1 MSYHFDTDGLDV
13 DILNVLLSHVLV
25 RVVGLPTSVEVLDQR
40 HNGVDSLGTP
50 GAIQIVR
57 HTQQMVLQRLRTIKS
72 LAAAHR
78 TYKITR
84 THREKT
90 PKNKTYFAN
99 WTRSLLFRTT
109 VSSFFFFFSKRN
121 KLILFFFLHSNFRRK
136 KTIKRWIKN
145 KRRYFGRG
153 LCATC
158 AATLF
163 HSRGHRRRM
172 GFSSRLRDSSHHMCN
187 DWFDVPGWIKVL
199 SRQRTIG
206 DELQRKQMPS
216 TTIMKLVSLG
226 KWMKTRRRHCFGLA
240 DLLR

>member
-1 MSYHFDTDGLDV
+1 MDWTLTFLMSFWAMSSSESLVCPHRSRCWISATTESIRLEHPGQYRLSV
-13 DILNVLLSHVLV
+13 ILNKWYFKDCELLKVSPQHIGHTRLHEPIVKKHQKTKL
-25 RVVGLPTSVEVLDQR
+25 TSLIELDHFFSEPQ
-40 HNGVDSLGTP
+40 
-50 GAIQIVR
+50 
-57 HTQQMVLQRLRTIKS
+57 
-72 LAAAHR
+72 
-78 TYKITR
+78 
-84 THREKT
+84 
-90 PKNKTYFAN
+90 
-99 WTRSLLFRTT
+99 SLLF
-109 VSSFFFFFSKRN
+109 SFFSKRN

-172 GFSSRLRDSSHHMCN
+172 GFSSRLRDLSHHMCN